1 MELEEQEFFG
11 EVKYYF
17 AHEYIKGENEWQL
30 LAVIQW
36 ATNPTASG
44 HGPLIFWNLSQIEII
59 NVNAIKRPVGFFVMT
74 NNQKYILDRGDH
86 VL

>member
-30 LAVIQW
+30 LAVVQW

-44 HGPLIFWNLSQIEII
+44 HGSLIF
-59 NVNAIKRPVGFFVMT
+59 
-74 NNQKYILDRGDH
+74 
-86 VL
+86 

>member
-17 AHEYIKGENEWQL
+17 AHEYIKDENEWQL
-30 LAVIQW
+30 LAVVQW

-44 HGPLIFWNLSQIEII
+44 HGPLIFQNLS
-59 NVNAIKRPVGFFVMT
+59 
-74 NNQKYILDRGDH
+74 
-86 VL
+86 